1 MGLDELS
8 GNGITVKVL
17 YFLTDRTMT
26 PYNEPLRRV
35 RKSRICLFVT
45 VQLIAFGATFAI
57 TQTVGTPFSF
67 RRDDVER
74 IDSGIDLSFFV
85 APAAVGFPVI
95 ILLMVPLRTL
105 VVPCLPFSDM
115 ELEILDRP
123 TASPFV
129 SGSNSVI
136 TLVVDRNFSRPCNQL
151 VDSRSRSFGVSA
163 TSFRF
168 TITTDLNSTTYSL

>member
-67 RRDDVER
+67 RRDDVLTYR
-74 IDSGIDLSFFV
+74 FLLRQLRSDSPSLS
-85 APAAVGFPVI
+85 
-95 ILLMVPLRTL
+95 
-105 VVPCLPFSDM
+105 S
-115 ELEILDRP
+115 
-123 TASPFV
+123 
-129 SGSNSVI
+129 
-136 TLVVDRNFSRPCNQL
+136 
-151 VDSRSRSFGVSA
+151 
-163 TSFRF
+163 
-168 TITTDLNSTTYSL
+168 